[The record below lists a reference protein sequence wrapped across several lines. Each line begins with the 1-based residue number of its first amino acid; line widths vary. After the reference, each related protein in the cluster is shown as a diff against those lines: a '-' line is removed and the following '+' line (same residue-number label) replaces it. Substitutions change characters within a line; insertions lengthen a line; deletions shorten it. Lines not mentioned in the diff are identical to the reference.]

1 MWVESEGIGEGSTF
15 FFNAEFPLQSDAEL
29 RPMRGPMS
37 LRDLPILIVDD
48 NRTNL
53 TILEEMV
60 GSWGM
65 SPHTIDSSPG
75 AVGELQRALEEGRPY
90 SMVLLDGWMP
100 DMDGFDLAERIRGHE
115 ELTNLPLLML
125 TSAGRQEDTD
135 RNRRLRIERVLSK
148 PVKQSDLLD
157 AIADTLEAESRRDEG
172 SLTPAAPS
180 PPRRILLAED
190 GLVNQRVAVELLTLR
205 GHSVVVPKTA
215 SRLWKRWSVRASI

>member
-1 MWVESEGIGEGSTF
+1 
-15 FFNAEFPLQSDAEL
+15 
-29 RPMRGPMS
+29 MS

-172 SLTPAAPS
+172 SLTPW
-180 PPRRILLAED
+180 
-190 GLVNQRVAVELLTLR
+190 NC
-205 GHSVVVPKTA
+205 
-215 SRLWKRWSVRASI
+215 